1 MNQRPFHWLK
11 LRRLPFWR
19 GGAARPD
26 SAEFSR
32 LFDEVG
38 EAAGVLK
45 DSEAGL
51 EAQFLAI
58 GTELERMAG
67 YGNAFVTQVEKLVG
81 LATGKDCDSTIFNNP
96 VGLIERSTEFLEDCQ
111 RRTDALVTLLRAY
124 RDQIRELL
132 GTEAALR
139 RTMLP
144 LRFVQVLFKVECAPL
159 NTEIQQLFSSLTEEI
174 ESLQGQMRDI
184 FGTNFQKL
192 EQTRDSLEQ
201 VIRQLERQEST
212 LRAALATHKSRIGD
226 TLAELRRELD
236 SNQQREVQLNHLS
249 RAVAREV
256 EQVVISLQFQD
267 IVHQKLQHVTAELP
281 RMQARFSEFV
291 GARQEA
297 ALSEPMQYLWQS
309 CRLQGGQIE
318 AAREELLRAEAGIK
332 SGIGNVLGQ
341 LRELDSRCLS
351 LEEFQ
356 LLTTSGDG
364 MVQVL
369 VETLEEVRKL
379 MGESVACAATAHEM
393 LRPLGSLASNLTVIA
408 RELAARIHLFGL
420 NAQVQAAQVANGT
433 QGAGLAILSLRT
445 SEICGETNRI
455 SEQAAEHLDAMAAG
469 LANCVREFG
478 TLRSE
483 AAAQESSLGQESLA
497 QERVLHAFRDNCL
510 ETLRAIG
517 GSLDGIREHAHQTL
531 ETIQFTAF
539 CQGILPGLQKPLL
552 NIADSANRWLE
563 DRGCTVKDAHLIEG
577 LKKDYTMASERE
589 VFERL
594 TSSGELFP
602 DSPNP
607 PPRSAEDFELF
618 DALPT
623 SMEGAEPDRKDTGAT
638 ISPTAPVAPDEPASN
653 VELF

>member
-19 GGAARPD
+19 VGANRPD
-26 SAEFSR
+26 SEELGR
-32 LFDEVG
+32 LFDQVG
-38 EAAGVLK
+38 KAAGALK

-51 EAQFLAI
+51 ETQFLAI
-58 GTELERMAG
+58 GSELERMAG
-67 YGNAFVTQVEKLVG
+67 CGNAFVTQVEKLVG
-81 LATGKDCDSTIFNNP
+81 LATGKDCDSSIFNNP

-111 RRTDALVTLLRAY
+111 RRTDALVTLLRGY

-159 NTEIQQLFSSLTEEI
+159 SPDIQQLFSSLTDEI
-174 ESLQGQMRDI
+174 ENLLGQMRDI

-192 EQTRDSLEQ
+192 EQTRESLEQ
-201 VIRQLERQEST
+201 VIGQLERQEST
-212 LRAALATHKSRIGD
+212 LRAALATHKVRIGD
-226 TLAELRRELD
+226 TLAGLRRDLD

-281 RMQARFSEFV
+281 RMKARFSEFA
-291 GARQEA
+291 GARREED
-297 ALSEPMQYLWQS
+297 LKEPMQYLGQS

-332 SGIGNVLGQ
+332 SGIGNVLVH

-379 MGESVACAATAHEM
+379 MGESVSCAATAHEL

-420 NAQVQAAQVANGT
+420 NAQVQAAQVAEGER
-433 QGAGLAILSLRT
+433 GKGLAILSLRS

-469 LANCVREFG
+469 LAKCVREFG

-483 AAAQESSLGQESLA
+483 AAAQESALGQESLA
-497 QERVLHAFRDNCL
+497 QEKVLHTFRDHGL

-531 ETIQFTAF
+531 ESVQFADF
-539 CQGILPGLQKPLL
+539 CQTILPGLQAPLL
-552 NIADSANRWLE
+552 AITDTAKLWLE
-563 DRGCTVKDAHLIEG
+563 ARGCGVADASLIDG
-577 LKKDYTMASERE
+577 LKRDYTMASERE
-589 VFERL
+589 VFDRL
-594 TSSGELFP
+594 TS
-602 DSPNP
+602 
-607 PPRSAEDFELF
+607 PR
-618 DALPT
+618 
-623 SMEGAEPDRKDTGAT
+623 G
-638 ISPTAPVAPDEPASN
+638 TAPVQADRPADSGGDFQLFDVLPTAMAGAAIVASEPDPSPPTAEVAGMRSN

>member
-1 MNQRPFHWLK
+1 MNQRPFHWLI

-19 GGAARPD
+19 VGASRPD
-26 SAEFSR
+26 SAGFGR
-32 LFDEVG
+32 LFEQVG
-38 EAAGVLK
+38 EAAGALK
-45 DSEAGL
+45 HSEAGL
-51 EAQFLAI
+51 EAQFLTI

-67 YGNAFVTQVEKLVG
+67 CGHDFVTQVEKLVG
-81 LATGKDCDSTIFNNP
+81 LATGKDCDRSVFDNP
-96 VGLIERSTEFLEDCQ
+96 VDLIERATEFLEDCQ
-111 RRTDALVTLLRAY
+111 RRTDALVTHLRVY

-159 NTEIQQLFSSLTEEI
+159 SADIQQLFGSLTDEI
-174 ESLQGQMRDI
+174 ENLQGQMRDI

-192 EQTRDSLEQ
+192 EQTQESLEQ
-201 VIRQLERQEST
+201 VIGQLERQESS

-226 TLAELRRELD
+226 TLAGLRRELD
-236 SNQQREVQLNHLS
+236 SNQKREFQLNLLS

-291 GARQEA
+291 GARQAE

-309 CRLQGGQIE
+309 CRLQGGQID
-318 AAREELLRAEAGIK
+318 AAREELLRAEAGIR
-332 SGIGNVLGQ
+332 SGIGNVLGH

-379 MGESVACAATAHEM
+379 MGESVACAATAHEL

-420 NAQVQAAQVANGT
+420 NAQVQAAQVTEGER
-433 QGAGLAILSLRT
+433 GKGLAILSLRT

-455 SEQAAEHLDAMAAG
+455 SELAAEHLDAMAAG
-469 LANCVREFG
+469 LAKCVREFG

-483 AAAQESSLGQESLA
+483 AAEQESALGQDSLV
-497 QERVLHAFRDNCL
+497 QEKALHAFRDHGL
-510 ETLRAIG
+510 ETLRSIG
-517 GSLDGIREHAHQTL
+517 GSLDGIRAHAHLTL
-531 ETIQFTAF
+531 ETVQFTDF
-539 CQGILPGLQKPLL
+539 CEAILPGLQQPLL
-552 NIADSANRWLE
+552 AIAESANRWLE
-563 DRGCTVKDAHLIEG
+563 ERGCTVKDAHVIEG

-607 PPRSAEDFELF
+607 PARSAEDFELF
-618 DALPT
+618 DALPSST
-623 SMEGAEPDRKDTGAT
+623 DGLATVRCEKNPVVIPGAPH
-638 ISPTAPVAPDEPASN
+638 EPADN

>member
-19 GGAARPD
+19 VGASRPD
-26 SAEFSR
+26 SAEFGR
-32 LFDEVG
+32 LFEQVG
-38 EAAGVLK
+38 AAAGALK
-45 DSEAGL
+45 KSEAGL
-51 EAQFLAI
+51 EAQFLTI

-67 YGNAFVTQVEKLVG
+67 CGHEFVTQVEKLVG
-81 LATGKDCDSTIFNNP
+81 LATGKDCDSSVFDNP
-96 VGLIERSTEFLEDCQ
+96 VGLIGRSTEFLEECQ
-111 RRTDALVTLLRAY
+111 RRTDALVTLLRVY
-124 RDQIRELL
+124 RNQIRELL
-132 GTEAALR
+132 GTEAALG

-159 NTEIQQLFSSLTEEI
+159 SADIQQLFSSLTDEI
-174 ESLQGQMRDI
+174 ENLQGQMRDI

-192 EQTRDSLEQ
+192 EQTRESLEQ
-201 VIRQLERQEST
+201 VIGQLERQESS
-212 LRAALATHKSRIGD
+212 LRAALAMHKSRIGE
-226 TLAELRRELD
+226 TLAGLRRELD

-281 RMQARFSEFV
+281 RMQARLSEFV
-291 GARQEA
+291 GAPQKD
-297 ALSEPMQYLWQS
+297 ALSEPMQYLSQS

-332 SGIGNVLGQ
+332 GGIGNVLGH

-393 LRPLGSLASNLTVIA
+393 LRPLGGLASNLTVIA

-420 NAQVQAAQVANGT
+420 NAQVQAAQVANGA
-433 QGAGLAILSLRT
+433 QGAGLAILSQRT

-455 SEQAAEHLDAMAAG
+455 SEQAAEQLDAMAAG
-469 LANCVREFG
+469 LAKCVREFG

-483 AAAQESSLGQESLA
+483 AAAQESALGQESLA
-497 QERVLHAFRDNCL
+497 QERVLHAFRDHGL

-531 ETIQFTAF
+531 ESVQFADF
-539 CQGILPGLQKPLL
+539 CQAVLPGLQKPLRS
-552 NIADSANRWLE
+552 IADSANRWLE
-563 DRGCTVKDAHLIEG
+563 VRGCTVKDAHLIEG

-594 TSSGELFP
+594 TSSGGLLP

-607 PPRSAEDFELF
+607 PPRSAEEFELF
-618 DALPT
+618 DVLPT
-623 SMEGAEPDRKDTGAT
+623 SMDGPEASRRDTREAVT
-638 ISPTAPVAPDEPASN
+638 PVMPGESAAN

>member
-19 GGAARPD
+19 VGANRPD
-26 SAEFSR
+26 SEELGR
-32 LFDEVG
+32 LFDQVG
-38 EAAGVLK
+38 KAAGALK

-51 EAQFLAI
+51 ETQFLAI
-58 GTELERMAG
+58 GSELERMAG
-67 YGNAFVTQVEKLVG
+67 CGNAFVTQVEKLVG
-81 LATGKDCDSTIFNNP
+81 LATGKDCDSSIFNNP

-111 RRTDALVTLLRAY
+111 RRTDALVTLLRGY

-159 NTEIQQLFSSLTEEI
+159 SPDIQQLFSSLTDEI
-174 ESLQGQMRDI
+174 ENLLGQMRDI

-192 EQTRDSLEQ
+192 EQTRESLEQ
-201 VIRQLERQEST
+201 VIGQLERQEST
-212 LRAALATHKSRIGD
+212 LRAALATHKVRIGD
-226 TLAELRRELD
+226 TLAGLRRELD

-281 RMQARFSEFV
+281 RMKARFSEFA
-291 GARQEA
+291 GARREED
-297 ALSEPMQYLWQS
+297 LKEPMQYLGQS

-332 SGIGNVLGQ
+332 SGIGNVLVH

-379 MGESVACAATAHEM
+379 MGESVSCAATAHEL

-420 NAQVQAAQVANGT
+420 NAQVQAAQVAEGER
-433 QGAGLAILSLRT
+433 GKGLAILSLRS

-469 LANCVREFG
+469 LAKCVREFG

-483 AAAQESSLGQESLA
+483 AAAQESALGQESLA
-497 QERVLHAFRDNCL
+497 QEKVLHTFRDHGL

-531 ETIQFTAF
+531 ESVQFADF
-539 CQGILPGLQKPLL
+539 CQTILPGLQAPLL
-552 NIADSANRWLE
+552 AITDTAKLWLE
-563 DRGCTVKDAHLIEG
+563 ARGCGVADASLIDG
-577 LKKDYTMASERE
+577 LKRDYTMASERE
-589 VFERL
+589 VFDRL
-594 TSSGELFP
+594 TS
-602 DSPNP
+602 
-607 PPRSAEDFELF
+607 PR
-618 DALPT
+618 
-623 SMEGAEPDRKDTGAT
+623 G
-638 ISPTAPVAPDEPASN
+638 TAPVQADRPADSGGDFQLFDVLPTAMAGAAIVASEPDPSPPTAEVAGMRSN